1 MAKSKISRV
10 EVSSVEEM
18 DEAITGYMA
27 QGFVVSNKTGKSA
40 TLQKK
45 KEFSILWAVIGL
57 LLCLLPL
64 LIYLIVYA
72 TQPDYEIVEIK
83 VVDSS
88 ETSTV

>member
-10 EVSSVEEM
+10 EVSSVDEM

-45 KEFSILWAVIGL
+45 KEFSALWAVVGL
-57 LLCLLPL
+57 LLCVLPL
-64 LIYLIVYA
+64 LIYLIIYA

-83 VVDSS
+83 VVESS
-88 ETSTV
+88 TTSAE